1 MNYDDKPDLDF
12 SSYEDAEL
20 KKLFDTAATDSE
32 SYAALMEELTRRGYE
47 FEPETDETDETEET
61 EETDETDETEVE
73 SAEELESEA
82 QKPRTLHYSYWG
94 SRLWNIIA
102 LVISLAGATFFLQTH
117 RAIMEPDP
125 SLQIMVYG
133 MAALVVSASFLIS
146 GIRMLANHKDAPNPN
161 LVISTLEYW
170 IITVLWFAI
179 SAYQLY
185 QTGSAFT
192 KYLELGWR
200 ISLYVALPSLVI
212 SIFAF
217 FLAMAFLYLAREL
230 KVAKPKK
237 AMHG

>member
-47 FEPETDETDETEET
+47 FEP
-61 EETDETDETEVE
+61 ETDETDETEVE

-230 KVAKPKK
+230 KVAKPIK